1 MKYFGN
7 NTWVYFN
14 GAFVKADRAEVDLFG
29 QSLHYGYSAIE
40 GIRAYNT
47 HNGTRMFRAEQHF
60 DRLRRSC
67 ELVGIP
73 FSWKTDALI
82 ERTYELLEKNNLRSA
97 YIRPLVTTGHNMY
110 LTPAKDS
117 HIVITAWEWGPFLG
131 TDLIRVSISPYQRP
145 NPSSLPAEVKISG
158 QYVASIVA
166 TNEAIQRGFDEAI
179 LLDNEGYVAQASSN
193 NVFIEKDA
201 VLYTPAKG
209 AIFTGITRQTVLEIA
224 NVLNI
229 DVVEKKLTPDDL
241 RSADSAFLTGTA
253 TGIVGIAAVDD
264 VTFPEAW
271 GDTLGATI
279 QRAYKNLTL
288 EKENYEVII

>member
-1 MKYFGN
+1 MKYFSN

-14 GAFVKADRAEVDLFG
+14 GTFVKADRAEVDLFG

-73 FSWKTDALI
+73 FSWKTDLLV
-82 ERTYELLEKNNLRSA
+82 ERTYELLDKNNLRSA
-97 YIRPLVTTGHNMY
+97 YIRPLVTTGQNMY
-110 LTPAKDS
+110 LTPAKDA
-117 HIVITAWEWGPFLG
+117 HIVIAAWEWGPFLG

-145 NPSSLPAEVKISG
+145 NPNSLPAEAKISG

-166 TNEAIQRGFDEAI
+166 TNEATQRGFDEAI
-179 LLDNEGYVAQASSN
+179 LLDSEGYVAQASSN
-193 NVFIEKDA
+193 NLFIEKDT
-201 VLYTPAKG
+201 VLYTPATDSV
-209 AIFTGITRQTVLEIA
+209 FPGITRQTVLEIA
-224 NVLNI
+224 KVLNI
-229 DVVEKKLTPDDL
+229 DVVEKKLTLDDL
-241 RSADSAFLTGTA
+241 READSAFLTGTA

-264 VTFPEAW
+264 VIFSEEW